1 MVRET
6 LQAKSLRARGAHPL
20 AQIRQGALDTSRQ
33 PLFESLALVVGNV
46 TEPDAASA
54 GSRPDHPSR
63 GVKDLLGLGQS
74 QTKIDFV
81 AGAQRYTS
89 HVIVGIDLEPN
100 SAFTQIHHHRFGK
113 WLSTSAERRYDVN
126 RLAVVLPTPH
136 PSGTVGRG
144 QAAFDL
150 SGGGRLVNQELTPRR
165 ECLAQVQ

>member
-46 TEPDAASA
+46 IEPDAASV

-63 GVKDLLGLGQS
+63 GVKCALALGGGK
-74 QTKIDFV
+74 TKTAF
-81 AGAQRYTS
+81 AARPRRYPR

-100 SAFTQIHHHRFGK
+100 SA
-113 WLSTSAERRYDVN
+113 
-126 RLAVVLPTPH
+126 
-136 PSGTVGRG
+136 
-144 QAAFDL
+144 
-150 SGGGRLVNQELTPRR
+150 
-165 ECLAQVQ
+165 